1 MPLLDQKINVT
12 FSSFLRIKQTY
23 LTIMM
28 ISMTLTINNISESGG
43 DKAVDNIVSE
53 FGDNAIGNIYN
64 NYNVHLSNDDDN
76 YLGSSGSI
84 IDDSSTKEIKGQ
96 LKIDVEDDDI
106 TVTVNGDF
114 FEIVLTFPEKIKTD
128 ESVKVQIDKEMVTL
142 FFKKGRNK

>member
-1 MPLLDQKINVT
+1 MEE
-12 FSSFLRIKQTY
+12 
-23 LTIMM
+23 M
-28 ISMTLTINNISESGG
+28 
-43 DKAVDNIVSE
+43 AVDNIVSE

-114 FEIVLTFPEKIKTD
+114 FEIVLTFPEK
-128 ESVKVQIDKEMVTL
+128 
-142 FFKKGRNK
+142 

>member
-84 IDDSSTKEIKGQ
+84 IDDSSSNNDKNATKEIKGQ

-114 FEIVLTFPEKIKTD
+114 FEIVLTFPEK
-128 ESVKVQIDKEMVTL
+128 
-142 FFKKGRNK
+142 

>member
-1 MPLLDQKINVT
+1 MSAVLTMVMFVKIVSGSN
-12 FSSFLRIKQTY
+12 
-23 LTIMM
+23 
-28 ISMTLTINNISESGG
+28 TLTDIVTTRLDGGEYGISNTKYSINNISESGG

-114 FEIVLTFPEKIKTD
+114 FEIVLTFPEK
-128 ESVKVQIDKEMVTL
+128 
-142 FFKKGRNK
+142 